1 LSSFSSL
8 AKSSAIMTAGTLT
21 SRVLGLVKA
30 SLLATAIGVTAVQA
44 DAFDIANKVPNT
56 LYMLLAGGVVNA
68 VLVPQ
73 IVRASK
79 REDGGEDFTNRLLTL
94 SFMILAAVSVLA
106 TLAAPLLVWLYS
118 SGWSPEQMAL
128 ATAFA
133 YWCLPQLFFYGLY
146 TLLGQVLNAKSSFG
160 PYMWAPV
167 LNNIVAIG
175 GLAVFILI
183 FGTNNASPHE
193 LSTWTPDKIALI
205 AGTATLGVAAQAL
218 ILIWPLKRIGFKYKP
233 TFGFRGVGLA
243 SAGKVAFWTFAAM
256 LIGQLG
262 FLVISRVA
270 SGASV
275 PGDGNASNAAYTNAY
290 LVFMLPHSL
299 IAVSLATA
307 LFTSLAKDAAEKDTA
322 AVIGD
327 FSMGVRMVGLIN
339 AFATA
344 ALIVLASPVAMVI
357 AGTGR
362 EQAMA
367 IGLVIITMVFG
378 LVPFSANYLA
388 QRVFYAYEDA
398 KTPFFI
404 QLPQIIFQSLAVL
417 SASIF
422 PKSVTV
428 AIIGLVMSLGYL
440 FAMILSFS
448 ILKKRLGEID
458 LKEILT
464 AHLKFLLAA
473 IVAGGAG
480 CGLLYFFPDFA
491 LAGRWQAFATTALV
505 GSVMLV
511 FFIGACYLL
520 RVRELHSIID
530 VVAGKLRRAA

>member
-1 LSSFSSL
+1 MSSFSSL

-505 GSVMLV
+505 GSVMLA

>member
-1 LSSFSSL
+1 MSGFSSL
-8 AKSSAIMTAGTLT
+8 ARSSAIMTAGTLT
-21 SRVLGLVKA
+21 SRILGLIKA
-30 SLLATAIGVTAVQA
+30 SLLATAIGVTASQA
-44 DAFDIANKVPNT
+44 DAFDVANKVPNT

-94 SFMILAAVSVLA
+94 SFLILAGVSIIA
-106 TLAAPLLVWLYS
+106 TAAAPVLVWLYS
-118 SGWSPEQMAL
+118 SGWSDDQMAL

-133 YWCLPQLFFYGLY
+133 FWCLPQLFFYGLY

-167 LNNIVAIG
+167 LNNVVAIA
-175 GLAVFILI
+175 GLAVFILV
-183 FGTNNASPHE
+183 FGTNNTSPHT
-193 LSTWTPDKIALI
+193 LDTWTPEKITLL
-205 AGTATLGVAAQAL
+205 AGTATLGVVAQAF

-233 TFGFRGVGLA
+233 TFGFRGVGLG

-270 SGASV
+270 AGASV
-275 PGDGNASNAAYTNAY
+275 PGEGNASNAAYTNAY

-299 IAVSLATA
+299 IAVSLSTA
-307 LFTSLAKDAAEKDTA
+307 LFTSLSRDAANKDTA
-322 AVIGD
+322 AVVGD
-327 FSMGVRMVGLIN
+327 FSMGVRMVGMVN
-339 AFATA
+339 AFAVA
-344 ALIVLASPVAMVI
+344 ALVVLASPVAMVI

-362 EQAMA
+362 EQATA

-378 LVPFSANYLA
+378 LIPFSANYLA

-398 KTPFFI
+398 KTPFLI

-428 AIIGLVMSLGYL
+428 AIIGLIMSLGYL
-440 FAMILSFS
+440 MAMIISFAV
-448 ILKKRLGEID
+448 LKKRLGEID
-458 LKEILT
+458 LREVLT
-464 AHLKFLLAA
+464 SHIKFLLAA

-480 CGLLYFFPDFA
+480 YGLLFFFPDFS
-491 LAGRWQAFATTALV
+491 LAGRWQAFVTTGLV
-505 GSVMLV
+505 GIVMLV

-530 VVAGKLRRAA
+530 VVAGKLRKAA

>member
-1 LSSFSSL
+1 MSSFSSL

-520 RVRELHSIID
+520 RARELHSIID

>member
-1 LSSFSSL
+1 
-8 AKSSAIMTAGTLT
+8 MTAGTMT
-21 SRVLGLVKA
+21 SRALGFVKA
-30 SLLATAIGVTAVQA
+30 SMLATAIGVTAVQA
-44 DAFDIANKVPNT
+44 DAFDVANKVPNT

-79 REDGGEDFTNRLLTL
+79 REDGGADFTNRLLTL
-94 SFMILAAVSVLA
+94 SFMILAGVSLVA
-106 TLAAPLLVWLYS
+106 TAAAPVLVWLYS
-118 SGWSPEQMAL
+118 SGWSDEQMAL

-133 YWCLPQLFFYGLY
+133 FWCLPQLFFYGLY

-167 LNNIVAIG
+167 LNNVVAIL
-175 GLAVFILI
+175 GLAAFILI
-183 FGTNNASPHE
+183 FGTNSASPHD
-193 LSTWTPDKIALI
+193 LDTWTPNKIALI
-205 AGTATLGVAAQAL
+205 AGTATLGVVAQAL
-218 ILIWPLKRIGFKYKP
+218 ILVWPLKRIGFKYRP
-233 TFGFRGVGLA
+233 TFGFRDVGLA

-256 LIGQLG
+256 LIGQVG
-262 FLVISRVA
+262 FLIISRVA
-270 SGASV
+270 AGASV
-275 PGDGNASNAAYTNAY
+275 PGDGNASNAAYTTAY

-307 LFTSLAKDAAEKDTA
+307 LFTSLARDAAEKDTA
-322 AVIGD
+322 AVVGD
-327 FSMGVRMVGLIN
+327 FSMGVRMVGLVNSFAAI
-339 AFATA
+339 AF
-344 ALIVLASPVAMVI
+344 IVLASPVAMII
-357 AGTGR
+357 AGEGR
-362 EQAMA
+362 EQATA

-398 KTPFFI
+398 KTPFLI
-404 QLPQIIFQSLAVL
+404 QLPQIVFQSLAVL

-440 FAMILSFS
+440 FAMIVSFA

-458 LKEILT
+458 LREILT
-464 AHLKFLLAA
+464 SHLKFLLAA

-480 CGLLYFFPDFA
+480 YGLLCFFPDFA

-505 GSVMLV
+505 GTVMLG

-520 RVRELHSIID
+520 RVRELHSIIG

>member
-1 LSSFSSL
+1 
-8 AKSSAIMTAGTLT
+8 MTAGTLT
-21 SRVLGLVKA
+21 SRVLGFVKA
-30 SLLATAIGVTAVQA
+30 SMLALAIGVTAVQA
-44 DAFDIANKVPNT
+44 DAFDVANKVPNT

-79 REDGGEDFTNRLLTL
+79 QKDGGEDFTNRLLTL
-94 SFMILAAVSVLA
+94 SFLILGAVTIIA

-118 SGWSPEQMAL
+118 SGWSHEQLAL

-133 YWCLPQLFFYGLY
+133 YWCLPQLFFFGLY

-167 LNNIVAIG
+167 LNNIVAII
-175 GLAVFILI
+175 GLGAFALI
-183 FGTNNASPHE
+183 FGTNNASPHG
-193 LSTWTPDKIALI
+193 LDTWTPEMIALI
-205 AGTATLGVAAQAL
+205 AGTATLGVVAQAL

-233 TFGFRGVGLA
+233 TFGFRGVGLG
-243 SAGKVAFWTFAAM
+243 SAGKVAFWTFGAM
-256 LIGQLG
+256 LVGQLG

-270 SGASV
+270 AGASIA
-275 PGDGNASNAAYTNAY
+275 GEGNASNAAYSYSY
-290 LVFMLPHSL
+290 LVFMLPHSI

-307 LFTSLAKDAAEKDTA
+307 LFTPLAKNAADDDTE
-322 AVIGD
+322 AVVGD
-327 FSMGVRMVGLIN
+327 FSMGVRMVGLVN
-339 AFATA
+339 AFATVA
-344 ALIVLASPVAMVI
+344 FIVLASPVAMVI
-357 AGTGR
+357 AGYDR
-362 EQAMA
+362 PQAVA
-367 IGLVIITMVFG
+367 LGLVIIAMVFG

-388 QRVFYAYEDA
+388 QRVFYAYGDA
-398 KTPFFI
+398 KTPFLI
-404 QLPQIIFQSLAVL
+404 QLPQIVFQSLAVL

-428 AIIGLVMSLGYL
+428 AIIGIIMSLGYL

>member
-1 LSSFSSL
+1 MSSFSSL
-8 AKSSAIMTAGTLT
+8 ARSSAIMTAGTMT
-21 SRVLGLVKA
+21 SRALGFVKA
-30 SLLATAIGVTAVQA
+30 SMLATAIGVTAVQA
-44 DAFDIANKVPNT
+44 DAFDVANKVPNT

-79 REDGGEDFTNRLLTL
+79 REDGGADFTNRLLTL
-94 SFMILAAVSVLA
+94 SFMILAGVSIVA
-106 TLAAPLLVWLYS
+106 TAAAPVLVWLYS
-118 SGWSPEQMAL
+118 SGWSDEQMAL

-133 YWCLPQLFFYGLY
+133 FWCLPQLFFYGLY

-167 LNNIVAIG
+167 LNNVVAIL
-175 GLAVFILI
+175 GLAAFILI
-183 FGTNNASPHE
+183 FGTNSASPHD
-193 LSTWTPDKIALI
+193 LDTWTPDKIALI
-205 AGTATLGVAAQAL
+205 AGTATLGVVAQAL
-218 ILIWPLKRIGFKYKP
+218 ILVWPLKRIGFKYRP

-262 FLVISRVA
+262 FLIISRVA
-270 SGASV
+270 AGASV
-275 PGDGNASNAAYTNAY
+275 PGDGNASNAAYTTAY

-307 LFTSLAKDAAEKDTA
+307 LFTSLARDAAEKDTA
-322 AVIGD
+322 AVVGD
-327 FSMGVRMVGLIN
+327 FSMGVRMVGLVNSFAAI
-339 AFATA
+339 AF
-344 ALIVLASPVAMVI
+344 IVLASPVAMII
-357 AGTGR
+357 AGEGR
-362 EQAMA
+362 EQATA

-398 KTPFFI
+398 KTPFLI
-404 QLPQIIFQSLAVL
+404 QLPQIVFQSLAVL

-440 FAMILSFS
+440 FAMIVSFA

-458 LKEILT
+458 LREILT
-464 AHLKFLLAA
+464 SHLKFLLAA

-480 CGLLYFFPDFA
+480 YGLLCFFPDFT

-505 GSVMLV
+505 GTVMLG

-520 RVRELHSIID
+520 RVRELHSIIG

>member
-1 LSSFSSL
+1 
-8 AKSSAIMTAGTLT
+8 MTAGTLT
-21 SRVLGLVKA
+21 SRILGFVKA
-30 SLLATAIGVTAVQA
+30 SMLAMAIGVTAVQA
-44 DAFDIANKVPNT
+44 DAFDVANKAPNT

-73 IVRASK
+73 LVRASK
-79 REDGGEDFTNRLLTL
+79 RKDGGEDYTNRLLTL
-94 SFMILAAVSVLA
+94 SFLILGVVSIIA
-106 TLAAPLLVWLYS
+106 TAAAPLLVWLYS
-118 SGWSPEQMAL
+118 SGWSHEQLAL

-167 LNNIVAIG
+167 LNNVVAII
-175 GLAVFILI
+175 GLAVFILV
-183 FGTNNASPHE
+183 FGTNNASPHD
-193 LSTWTPDKIALI
+193 LDTWSPDKIALI

-218 ILIWPLKRIGFKYKP
+218 ILIWPLRRIGFKYKP
-233 TFGFRGVGLA
+233 TFGFRGVGLGT
-243 SAGKVAFWTFAAM
+243 AGKVAFWTFAAM
-256 LIGQLG
+256 LVGQIG
-262 FLVISRVA
+262 FLIISRVA
-270 SGASV
+270 SGASI

-307 LFTSLAKDAAEKDTA
+307 LFTSLAKDAAEDDTE
-322 AVIGD
+322 AVVGD
-327 FSMGVRMVGLIN
+327 FSMGVRMVGMVN
-339 AFATA
+339 AFAVA
-344 ALIVLASPVAMVI
+344 ALIVLAAPVAMII
-357 AGTGR
+357 AGEGR
-362 EQAMA
+362 EQATA

-388 QRVFYAYEDA
+388 QRVFYAYGDA

-404 QLPQIIFQSLAVL
+404 QLPQIVFQSLAVL

-428 AIIGLVMSLGYL
+428 AIIGLIMSLGYL
-440 FAMILSFS
+440 MAMIISFTV
-448 ILKKRLGEID
+448 LRKRLGDID
-458 LKEILT
+458 IRNILSS
-464 AHLKFLLAA
+464 HVRFLIAA
-473 IVAGGAG
+473 IIAAGAG
-480 CGLLYFFPDFA
+480 FGLLYFFPEFS

-505 GSVMLV
+505 GSVMLL
-511 FFIGACYLL
+511 FFIAACYLL
-520 RVRELHSIID
+520 RVRELHSIIG

>member
-1 LSSFSSL
+1 
-8 AKSSAIMTAGTLT
+8 
-21 SRVLGLVKA
+21 
-30 SLLATAIGVTAVQA
+30 
-44 DAFDIANKVPNT
+44 
-56 LYMLLAGGVVNA
+56 
-68 VLVPQ
+68 
-73 IVRASK
+73 
-79 REDGGEDFTNRLLTL
+79 
-94 SFMILAAVSVLA
+94 
-106 TLAAPLLVWLYS
+106 
-118 SGWSPEQMAL
+118 MAL

-205 AGTATLGVAAQAL
+205 AATLGVAAQAL

-367 IGLVIITMVFG
+367 IGL
-378 LVPFSANYLA
+378 
-388 QRVFYAYEDA
+388 
-398 KTPFFI
+398 
-404 QLPQIIFQSLAVL
+404 
-417 SASIF
+417 
-422 PKSVTV
+422 
-428 AIIGLVMSLGYL
+428 
-440 FAMILSFS
+440 
-448 ILKKRLGEID
+448 
-458 LKEILT
+458 
-464 AHLKFLLAA
+464 
-473 IVAGGAG
+473 
-480 CGLLYFFPDFA
+480 
-491 LAGRWQAFATTALV
+491 
-505 GSVMLV
+505 
-511 FFIGACYLL
+511 
-520 RVRELHSIID
+520 
-530 VVAGKLRRAA
+530 

>member
-1 LSSFSSL
+1 
-8 AKSSAIMTAGTLT
+8 MTAGTMT
-21 SRVLGLVKA
+21 SRVLGFVKA
-30 SLLATAIGVTAVQA
+30 SMLATAIGVTAVQA

-79 REDGGEDFTNRLLTL
+79 REDGGTDFTNRLLTL
-94 SFMILAAVSVLA
+94 SFLLLAGVSIIA
-106 TLAAPLLVWLYS
+106 TAAAPLLVWLYS
-118 SGWSPEQMAL
+118 SGWSDEQMAL

-133 YWCLPQLFFYGLY
+133 LWCLPQLFFYGLY

-167 LNNIVAIG
+167 LNNVVAIA
-175 GLAVFILI
+175 GLAAFILI
-183 FGTNNASPHE
+183 FGTNNASPHD
-193 LSTWTPDKIALI
+193 LDTWSPDKIALI

-233 TFGFRGVGLA
+233 TFGFRGVGLG
-243 SAGKVAFWTFAAM
+243 SAGKVAFWTFSAM
-256 LIGQLG
+256 LVGQIG

-270 SGASV
+270 SGASI
-275 PGDGNASNAAYTNAY
+275 PGDGNASNAAYTTAY

-307 LFTSLAKDAAEKDTA
+307 LFTSLAKDAANNDTE
-322 AVIGD
+322 AVVSD
-327 FSMGVRMVGLIN
+327 FSMGVRMVGFVN
-339 AFATA
+339 SFAAVAF
-344 ALIVLASPVAMVI
+344 IVLATPVAMII
-357 AGTGR
+357 AGEGR
-362 EQAMA
+362 EQATA

-378 LVPFSANYLA
+378 LIPFSANYLA

-398 KTPFFI
+398 KTPFLI

-417 SASIF
+417 SATIF

-440 FAMILSFS
+440 MAMIISFAV
-448 ILKKRLGEID
+448 LKKRLGVID
-458 LKEILT
+458 LREILT
-464 AHLKFLLAA
+464 SHLKFLLAA

-480 CGLLYFFPDFA
+480 FGLLYFFPDFA
-491 LAGRWQAFATTALV
+491 LAGRWQAFITTAIV
-505 GSVMLV
+505 GTVMLL

-530 VVAGKLRRAA
+530 VVAGKLRKTA

>member
-1 LSSFSSL
+1 VSSFSSL
-8 AKSSAIMTAGTLT
+8 ARSSAIMTAGTMT
-21 SRVLGLVKA
+21 SRVLGFVKA
-30 SLLATAIGVTAVQA
+30 SMLAMAIGVTAVQA

-79 REDGGEDFTNRLLTL
+79 REDGGADFTSRLLTL
-94 SFMILAAVSVLA
+94 SFLLLAGVSIIA
-106 TLAAPLLVWLYS
+106 TAAAPLLVWLYS
-118 SGWSPEQMAL
+118 SGWSEEQMAL

-133 YWCLPQLFFYGLY
+133 FWCLPQLFFYGLY

-167 LNNIVAIG
+167 LNNVVAIA

-183 FGTNNASPHE
+183 FGTNNASPHG
-193 LSTWTPDKIALI
+193 LDTWTPDKIALI

-233 TFGFRGVGLA
+233 TFGFRGVGLG

-256 LIGQLG
+256 LIGQIG
-262 FLVISRVA
+262 FLIISRVA
-270 SGASV
+270 SGASI

-307 LFTSLAKDAAEKDTA
+307 LFTSLAKNAAEEDTE
-322 AVIGD
+322 AVVGD
-327 FSMGVRMVGLIN
+327 FSMGVRMVGMVN
-339 AFATA
+339 TFALA
-344 ALIVLASPVAMVI
+344 ALVVLASPVAMII
-357 AGTGR
+357 AGPGR

-388 QRVFYAYEDA
+388 QRVFYAYGDA
-398 KTPFFI
+398 KTPFLI

-417 SASIF
+417 SVSIF

-440 FAMILSFS
+440 MAMIISFAV
-448 ILKKRLGEID
+448 LKKRLGAID
-458 LKEILT
+458 LRGILT
-464 AHLKFLLAA
+464 SHMKFLLAA
-473 IVAGGAG
+473 IVAAGAG
-480 CGLLYFFPDFA
+480 FGLLYFFPDFA
-491 LAGRWQAFATTALV
+491 LAGRWQAFITTAAV
-505 GSVMLV
+505 GTVMLL

-520 RVRELHSIID
+520 RVRELHSIIG
-530 VVAGKLRRAA
+530 VVAGKLRRTA

>member
-1 LSSFSSL
+1 MSSFSSL
-8 AKSSAIMTAGTLT
+8 ARSSAIMTAGTLT
-21 SRVLGLVKA
+21 SRILGLVKA
-30 SLLATAIGVTAVQA
+30 SMLATAIGVTAVQA
-44 DAFDIANKVPNT
+44 DAFDVANKVPNT

-73 IVRASK
+73 LVRASK
-79 REDGGEDFTNRLLTL
+79 RKDGGEDYTNRLLTL
-94 SFMILAAVSVLA
+94 SFLILAAVSVIA

-167 LNNIVAIG
+167 LNNVVAII
-175 GLAVFILI
+175 GLAAFILV
-183 FGTNNASPHE
+183 FGVNEASPHT
-193 LSTWTPDKIALI
+193 LATWSPDKIALI

-233 TFGFRGVGLA
+233 TFGFRGVGLGT
-243 SAGKVAFWTFAAM
+243 AGKVAFWTFAAM

-270 SGASV
+270 SGASI

-307 LFTSLAKDAAEKDTA
+307 LFTSLSRDAANQDTE
-322 AVIGD
+322 AVVQD
-327 FSMGVRMVGLIN
+327 FSMGVRMVGLVN

-357 AGTGR
+357 AGAGR

-398 KTPFFI
+398 KTPFLI
-404 QLPQIIFQSLAVL
+404 QLPQIVFQSLAVL

-448 ILKKRLGEID
+448 ILSKRLGSID
-458 LKEILT
+458 LRTILT
-464 AHLKFLLAA
+464 SHLKFLIAA
-473 IVAGGAG
+473 IVAAGAG
-480 CGLLYFFPDFA
+480 FGLLYFFPDFS
-491 LAGRWQAFATTALV
+491 LAGRWQAFLSSALV
-505 GSVMLV
+505 GIVMLL

-520 RVRELHSIID
+520 KVRELHSIIG
-530 VVAGKLRRAA
+530 VVAGKLRKAA

>member
-1 LSSFSSL
+1 
-8 AKSSAIMTAGTLT
+8 MTAGTLT

-520 RVRELHSIID
+520 RVRELHSIIG
-530 VVAGKLRRAA
+530 VVAGKLRKTA